1 VGCLYRITHRSGIVE
16 GEEFLKPRSW
26 QILVAVIITA
36 AEVAAPLR
44 AVAALGGDVSSVQD
58 DQQHMK
64 AALRIQTGQ
73 AFTVHELHQ
82 ESGTVVKEFIAPSG
96 KVFAVSWSGPFIPD
110 LRQLLGTYF
119 DQYSQTAQ
127 TRARRP
133 GRAPLTI
140 QQNGLVVQS
149 GGHMRAFFGKAYL
162 TDELPQTVRAETIR

>member
-1 VGCLYRITHRSGIVE
+1 M
-16 GEEFLKPRSW
+16 KPRSW
-26 QILVAVIITA
+26 QILIVLVISAGAIA
-36 AEVAAPLR
+36 SPYR

-82 ESGTVVKEFIAPSG
+82 DGGTVVKEFIAPTG

-119 DQYSQTAQ
+119 DQFSQAAQ

-133 GRAPLTI
+133 GRAPLNI

-162 TDELPQTVRAETIR
+162 SDKLPETVTAEMIR

>member
-1 VGCLYRITHRSGIVE
+1 
-16 GEEFLKPRSW
+16 LKSRSW
-26 QILVAVIITA
+26 QIFIALIA
-36 AEVAAPLR
+36 AGAIAAPLP

-82 ESGTVVKEFIAPSG
+82 ESGTVVKEFIAPTG

-110 LRQLLGTYF
+110 LRQLLGIYF
-119 DQYSQTAQ
+119 DQFSQAAQ
-127 TRARRP
+127 TRVRRP
-133 GRAPLTI
+133 GRAPLNI
-140 QQNGLVVQS
+140 QRDGLVVQS

-162 TDELPQTVRAETIR
+162 TDELPQTVRAEMIR

>member
-1 VGCLYRITHRSGIVE
+1 LLRGIAE
-16 GEEFLKPRSW
+16 GEGFLKLRSW
-26 QILVAVIITA
+26 QILIALVVSAGAIA
-36 AEVAAPLR
+36 SPSR

-58 DQQHMK
+58 DQVYMK

-82 ESGTVVKEFIAPSG
+82 ESGTVVKEFIAPTG

-110 LRQLLGTYF
+110 LHQLLGSYF
-119 DQYSQTAQ
+119 DQFSQAAQ

-133 GRAPLTI
+133 GRAPLAI

-162 TDELPQTVRAETIR
+162 TDELPQTVRAEMIR